1 IRYLIFE
8 SFKLGHGYILCKNRV
23 AQRDFT
29 TERISMMRS
38 PIYHNIR
45 YQHPLTGPQRNSGA
59 SEPFPAHF
67 LTRIPEKR
75 PR

>member
-1 IRYLIFE
+1 MMAY
-8 SFKLGHGYILCKNRV
+8 
-23 AQRDFT
+23 A
-29 TERISMMRS
+29 RIVITMC
-38 PIYHNIR
+38 IYHNIR

-75 PR
+75 PDDFCATAWLCTRVNRR